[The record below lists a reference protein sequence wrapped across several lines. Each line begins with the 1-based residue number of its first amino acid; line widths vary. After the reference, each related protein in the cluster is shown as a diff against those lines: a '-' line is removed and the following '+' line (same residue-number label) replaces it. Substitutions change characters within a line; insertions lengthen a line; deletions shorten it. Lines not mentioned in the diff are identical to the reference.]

1 MKDSNL
7 SPAPAVSSHRWVIL
21 ALLFFATTIN
31 YIDRSILSLIKPEYL
46 DKELGWTNTQYGYVN
61 SAFQFAYA
69 FGLLGFGWF
78 IDRFGTKIGYAV
90 SIVAWSVAAAGH
102 AAVGS
107 VMGFA
112 AARVG
117 LGLGEGGNF
126 PAAIKTVAQWF
137 PRAERAFANALF
149 NSGSNIGSVVAPLV
163 VLPIAAAWGW
173 RSTFVIAG
181 ILGVIWV
188 FFWIPLFRNPPLQ
201 EDDAG
206 EPTEKVS
213 WGQLFGTRQ
222 AWAYMVAK
230 FMTDPVWWFYL
241 IWLPDYF
248 KKEQHLDLKAIGSVP
263 SLFHP
268 FEFFGWMFSQPLVVL
283 YSIVTVLSIF
293 AGWAVKKFAES
304 GFDIVKVRK
313 ISMLIFALCS
323 LPIFF
328 VRGLGMW
335 EAVFLI
341 AFGAS
346 AHQAWSASLYATV
359 SDTFSKN
366 AVASVSG
373 MGGFAGSIGGMIFPI
388 VAGAVLDANP
398 TGGYALL
405 FSFCAFAY
413 VIAFVI
419 HHALVPKLE
428 KAVL

>member
-1 MKDSNL
+1 MQEVTPTPRSN
-7 SPAPAVSSHRWVIL
+7 HRWVIL

-46 DKELGWTNTQYGYVN
+46 DKELGWSNTQYGYVN

-69 FGLLGFGWF
+69 LGLLGFGWF
-78 IDRFGTKIGYAV
+78 IDRFGTKIGYTV
-90 SIVAWSVAAAGH
+90 SIVFWSVAAAGH

-112 AARVG
+112 AARVF

-181 ILGVIWV
+181 AAGILWV
-188 FFWIPLFRNPPLQ
+188 FFWIPLFRNPPTQ
-201 EDDAG
+201 ADDSPADD
-206 EPTEKVS
+206 EKVS
-213 WGQLFGTRQ
+213 WGSLFNTRQ

-230 FMTDPVWWFYL
+230 FLTDPVWWFYL

-248 KKEQHLDLKAIGSVP
+248 KKEQHLDLKALGVVP
-263 SLFHP
+263 SLLDP
-268 FEFFGWMFSQPLVVL
+268 IAFFGWMFSQPLVVL

-293 AGWAVKKFAES
+293 AGWLVKRFAES

-313 ISMLIFALCS
+313 VSMLIFALCS

-341 AFGAS
+341 AFAAS
-346 AHQAWSASLYATV
+346 AHQAWSASIYATV
-359 SDTFSKN
+359 SDTFPKK

-373 MGGFAGSIGGMIFPI
+373 LGGFAGSIGGMIFPI
-388 VAGAVLDANP
+388 VAGMVLDANP
-398 TGGYALL
+398 TGGYAVL

-413 VIAFVI
+413 VVAFAI
-419 HHALVPKLE
+419 HHLLVPKLE
-428 KAVL
+428 MADV